1 LGEGREGVCLFER
14 EDIFFSYIK
23 KEERTGVVFFLEV
36 AFLFLQI
43 FRDKKKLT
51 LNVRDAIIAYY
62 VIVVVILSICFAFF
76 YSVLRTYII
85 SNYGLF
91 QSTH

>member
-1 LGEGREGVCLFER
+1 MFCLNEK
-14 EDIFFSYIK
+14 IFCFSYIK
-23 KEERTGVVFFLEV
+23 KEERTGVVFFFGGCFFV
-36 AFLFLQI
+36 FTD

-76 YSVLRTYII
+76 L
-85 SNYGLF
+85 
-91 QSTH
+91 

>member
-51 LNVRDAIIAYY
+51 LNVRDAIIAY
-62 VIVVVILSICFAFF
+62 VIVDKSFLV
-76 YSVLRTYII
+76 SVL
-85 SNYGLF
+85 LF
-91 QSTH
+91 FDREF

>member
-1 LGEGREGVCLFER
+1 MYVCLNEK
-14 EDIFFSYIK
+14 IFFFHISRRK
-23 KEERTGVVFFLEV
+23 REQGLFFFFFGGCFFVFTD
-36 AFLFLQI
+36 

-76 YSVLRTYII
+76 FYSVLRTYII